1 MSKEKQGEEVDDFFG
16 DQGSDGSAETE
27 RRNRE
32 VDALRRIHFNTGIR
46 EGVNDARE
54 AHLQR
59 GFDTGFAAGAQATAE
74 PGFLLGACALLNA
87 WYAKNGC
94 DSHSSARIQRVGDS
108 EIPTCDLRHVRD
120 SALQLRQDL
129 QNIPVNGSVDA
140 TQAAEACRKV
150 SVLEI
155 PKYETY
161 RPEQTSEPLP
171 PNHSHI

>member
-1 MSKEKQGEEVDDFFG
+1 MCAEGMSKEKQGEEVDDFFG

-74 PGFLLGACALLNA
+74 PGFL
-87 WYAKNGC
+87 
-94 DSHSSARIQRVGDS
+94 
-108 EIPTCDLRHVRD
+108 
-120 SALQLRQDL
+120 
-129 QNIPVNGSVDA
+129 
-140 TQAAEACRKV
+140 
-150 SVLEI
+150 
-155 PKYETY
+155 
-161 RPEQTSEPLP
+161 
-171 PNHSHI
+171 